1 MITKKQFAIG
11 LTLVILAV
19 MLKMTI
25 GFTPAI
31 DNLILLF
38 FVLLG
43 CWFYYENA
51 KKKDENK

>member
-1 MITKKQFAIG
+1 MRTKKQFAIG

-19 MLKMTI
+19 MLKITI
-25 GFTPAI
+25 GFTPVV

-38 FVLLG
+38 FVLIG

-51 KKKDENK
+51 KKKDKNK

>member
-1 MITKKQFAIG
+1 MRTKKQFAIW

-19 MLKMTI
+19 MLKMTM
-25 GFTPAI
+25 GFTPVV

-51 KKKDENK
+51 KKKDNNK

>member
-1 MITKKQFAIG
+1 MRTKKQFAIG